1 MIETSLHQSEPVMLP
16 GRPFGRTVRSIAGY
30 SLMTALMIV
39 TPLLVFV
46 PAALFHCAIRNGRR
60 ATWVT
65 LVIAV
70 ALAALY
76 VSTMS
81 ATPAAAVKMA
91 WTYVAGVA
99 LGIAL
104 PSMAA
109 LPLVERGEKF
119 GRVLVF
125 LLIGSAIGLAL
136 TELGSRALIDFSP
149 FAAQVTQAQQTSAE
163 FVQIYRSK
171 GMPNEMVQLFQRWA
185 GYSTYVL
192 PAVMLINV
200 SLVFVLSLLMLGRL
214 KAWRE
219 LTARRGDS
227 GALGAFLFRN
237 LSLPDWLLFAFLLG
251 GLTPVAHGML
261 QKVAANVLALTV
273 FLYILQGLAIFRFLL
288 VAMGAG
294 FAGTALGWLLLMFLT
309 ITGVGPLLLGLAGLF
324 DPFFDFRHFKKRKDD
339 SHEGHSD

>member
-1 MIETSLHQSEPVMLP
+1 MVDMSLHQSEPVMLP
-16 GRPFGRTVRSIAGY
+16 ERPLGRVIRSIAVY

-60 ATWVT
+60 AAWAT
-65 LVIAV
+65 LIVAV
-70 ALAALY
+70 ALASLY

-81 ATPAAAVKMA
+81 ATPADAVKMA
-91 WTYVAGVA
+91 WTYLAGVA
-99 LGIAL
+99 LGIAM
-104 PSMAA
+104 PAMAA

-136 TELGSRALIDFSP
+136 TELGSRAVLDFSP
-149 FAAQVTQAQQTSAE
+149 FAAQVAQAHQTSAE

-171 GMPNEMVQLFQRWA
+171 GMPNEMVQLFERWA

-200 SLVFVLSLLMLGRL
+200 TLVFILSLLMLGRL

-219 LTARRGDS
+219 STARRGDS
-227 GALGAFLFRN
+227 DALGAYLFRN
-237 LSLPDWLLFAFLLG
+237 LALPDWLLFAFLLG
-251 GLTPVAHGML
+251 GLTPVAHGLL
-261 QKVAANVLALTV
+261 QKIAANVLALTV

-309 ITGVGPLLLGLAGLF
+309 ITGVGPLLLAVAGLF

>member
-1 MIETSLHQSEPVMLP
+1 MLP
-16 GRPFGRTVRSIAGY
+16 GRPLGRLIRSIAGY

-60 ATWVT
+60 AAWVT
-65 LVIAV
+65 LVLAV

-91 WTYVAGVA
+91 WTYVAGVT

-136 TELGSRALIDFSP
+136 TELGSRALLDFSP

-163 FVQIYRSK
+163 FVQVYRSK
-171 GMPNEMVQLFQRWA
+171 GMPSEMVQLFQRWA

-200 SLVFVLSLLMLGRL
+200 SLVFILSLLMLGRL

-227 GALGAFLFRN
+227 DALGAFLFRN
-237 LSLPDWLLFAFLLG
+237 FSLPDWLLFAFLLG
-251 GLTPVAHGML
+251 GLTPVASGML

-309 ITGVGPLLLGLAGLF
+309 ITGVGPLLLGVAGLF

>member
-1 MIETSLHQSEPVMLP
+1 MIETSLHPSEPVMLP
-16 GRPFGRTVRSIAGY
+16 GRPSGRRIRSIAGY

-65 LVIAV
+65 LVVAV

-76 VSTMS
+76 VSTVS
-81 ATPAAAVKMA
+81 ATPADALKMA
-91 WTYVAGVA
+91 WTVVAGVA

-119 GRVLVF
+119 GRVLMF
-125 LLIGSAIGLAL
+125 LLIGSTIGLVL

-149 FAAQVTQAQQTSAE
+149 FAAQVAQAHQTSAE

-237 LSLPDWLLFAFLLG
+237 FALPDWLLFAFLLG